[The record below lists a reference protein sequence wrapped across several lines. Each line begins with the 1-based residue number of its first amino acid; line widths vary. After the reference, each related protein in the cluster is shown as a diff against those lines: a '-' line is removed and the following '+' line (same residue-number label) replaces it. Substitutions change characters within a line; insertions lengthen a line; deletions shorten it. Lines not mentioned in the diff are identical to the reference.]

1 MPARALGELPPSS
14 WGKNPGYVMDLDA
27 LPFRVRA
34 EIGGETVVDS
44 RGALVMFE
52 LGHAPVYYVPRG
64 DVRMELCTR
73 TDRATHCPY
82 KGDAS
87 YWTIAADGT
96 TVENAV
102 WSFEDPY
109 PEMAVLKDLL
119 GVYWEKMG
127 AWYHD
132 DVRVDR
138 PVEIA
143 GRVNESNN
151 FAKCYPRLAAE
162 WHREKNARIQP
173 YEFAADSNASV
184 WWKNAA
190 GDEWQAR
197 IKDRV
202 LSDGASGSLPRAA
215 E

>member
-1 MPARALGELPPSS
+1 
-14 WGKNPGYVMDLDA
+14 KMD
-27 LPFRVRA
+27 
-34 EIGGETVVDS
+34 
-44 RGALVMFE
+44 
-52 LGHAPVYYVPRG
+52 
-64 DVRMELCTR
+64 
-73 TDRATHCPY
+73 
-82 KGDAS
+82 
-87 YWTIAADGT
+87 
-96 TVENAV
+96 
-102 WSFEDPY
+102 
-109 PEMAVLKDLL
+109 
-119 GVYWEKMG
+119 

-132 DVRVDR
+132 DERVDR

-173 YEFAADSNASV
+173 YEFAADSNMCV